1 MVIGRTSQ
9 HAGRARLTR
18 AQAKEQTR
26 ERLLQAARRV
36 FVERGFHSTT
46 LDQVA
51 EEAGYTKGAVYS
63 AFESKADLF
72 LAIFEERT
80 HRRAEELTR
89 VAARV
94 GSLAELAQ
102 AGERF
107 WIATLRDEREWS
119 LLLVEFEVY
128 AARDAVLRER
138 LAGILGRF
146 RSAMC
151 EAIEAVAAASGE
163 RMPVPAE
170 QLTVATLAL
179 GNGIMLEGLT
189 GTTSDTVETFRAA
202 FALFLRGA
210 AAPGDM
216 S

>member
-1 MVIGRTSQ
+1 L
-9 HAGRARLTR
+9 RLTR

-36 FVERGFHSTT
+36 FVERGFHATT

-51 EEAGYTKGAVYS
+51 EEAGHTKGAVYS

-80 HRRAEELTR
+80 RRRADELRRIATR
-89 VAARV
+89 VS
-94 GSLAELAQ
+94 SLAELAQ
-102 AGERF
+102 AGEQL
-107 WIATLRDEREWS
+107 WIATLRNEREWS

-138 LAGILGRF
+138 LAGIQRLF
-146 RSAMC
+146 RSAMS

-163 RMPVPAE
+163 RLPVPPE
-170 QLTVATLAL
+170 HLTVATLAL
-179 GNGIMLEGLT
+179 SNGMMLEGLT
-189 GTTSDTVETFRAA
+189 GVTSNTVETFRAA
-202 FALFLRGA
+202 FALLSRGA
-210 AAPGDM
+210 AVPGDM
-216 S
+216 P

>member
-1 MVIGRTSQ
+1 LRV
-9 HAGRARLTR
+9 TR
-18 AQAKEQTR
+18 AQAKVQTR
-26 ERLLQAARRV
+26 ERLLEAARRV
-36 FVERGFHSTT
+36 FVERGFHATT

-51 EEAGYTKGAVYS
+51 EEAGHTKGAVYS

-72 LAIFEERT
+72 LAILEERVF
-80 HRRAEELTR
+80 RRVGELRRIGARVRSLDELT
-89 VAARV
+89 
-94 GSLAELAQ
+94 Q
-102 AGERF
+102 AGERL
-107 WIATLRDEREWS
+107 WIATLRNEREWS

-138 LAGILGRF
+138 LADILGRL

-151 EAIEAVAAASGE
+151 ETIEAVASASGE
-163 RMPVPAE
+163 HLPVPAE

-179 GNGIMLEGLT
+179 SNGIMLEGLT
-189 GTTSDTVETFRAA
+189 GATADAVEAFRSA

-210 AAPGDM
+210 SAPGDV

>member
-1 MVIGRTSQ
+1 MAIGEASRS
-9 HAGRARLTR
+9 AGGLRATR
-18 AQAKEQTR
+18 AQAKVQTR
-26 ERLLQAARRV
+26 ERLLEAARRV
-36 FVERGFHSTT
+36 FVERGFHAAT

-72 LAIFEERT
+72 LAILEERT
-80 HRRAEELTR
+80 RRRAGELRRVRSLDELT
-89 VAARV
+89 
-94 GSLAELAQ
+94 Q
-102 AGERF
+102 AGEQF
-107 WIATLRDEREWS
+107 WIATLSNEREWS

-128 AARDAVLRER
+128 AARDAVLLER
-138 LAGILGRF
+138 LADILGLF

-151 EAIEAVAAASGE
+151 ETIEAVASASGE
-163 RMPVPAE
+163 HLPVSAE

-179 GNGIMLEGLT
+179 SNGIMLEGLT
-189 GTTSDTVETFRAA
+189 GATSDTVEAFRSA

-210 AAPGDM
+210 AAPQDT

>member
-1 MVIGRTSQ
+1 MVIGEASGGVR
-9 HAGRARLTR
+9 RLRLTR

-26 ERLLQAARRV
+26 ERLLEAARRV
-36 FVERGFHSTT
+36 FVERGFHAAT
-46 LDQVA
+46 LDEVA
-51 EEAGYTKGAVYS
+51 EEAGHTKGAVYS
-63 AFESKADLF
+63 AFENKAGLF

-80 HRRAEELTR
+80 RRRAEELRRTATR
-89 VAARV
+89 VS
-94 GSLAELAQ
+94 SLADLTQ

-128 AARDAVLRER
+128 AARDAVLRKR
-138 LAGILGRF
+138 LAGILGLY

-163 RMPVPAE
+163 LLPVPAE

-189 GTTSDTVETFRAA
+189 GATSDTVEAFRAA

-210 AAPGDM
+210 AAPGETR
-216 S
+216 

>member
-1 MVIGRTSQ
+1 M
-9 HAGRARLTR
+9 
-18 AQAKEQTR
+18 
-26 ERLLQAARRV
+26 RV
-36 FVERGFHSTT
+36 S
-46 LDQVA
+46 
-51 EEAGYTKGAVYS
+51 
-63 AFESKADLF
+63 
-72 LAIFEERT
+72 
-80 HRRAEELTR
+80 
-89 VAARV
+89 
-94 GSLAELAQ
+94 SLAELAQ

-128 AARDAVLRER
+128 AARDAILRKR
-138 LAGILGRF
+138 LAGILGLF

-163 RMPVPAE
+163 RLGVPAE

-189 GTTSDTVETFRAA
+189 GASTDPVEAFRDA

-210 AAPGDM
+210 AAPGET
-216 S
+216 

>member
-1 MVIGRTSQ
+1 MTVAETFRG
-9 HAGRARLTR
+9 AGRSRLTR
-18 AQAKEQTR
+18 AQSKEQTR

-36 FVERGFHSTT
+36 FVERGFHAAT
-46 LDQVA
+46 LDEVA
-51 EEAGYTKGAVYS
+51 GEAGHTKGAVYS

-80 HRRAEELTR
+80 RRRAEELRRTATR
-89 VAARV
+89 VS
-94 GSLAELAQ
+94 SLAELAQ

-107 WIATLRDEREWS
+107 WIATLRNEREWS

-128 AARDAVLRER
+128 AARDAVLRKR
-138 LAGILGRF
+138 LASILGLY

-163 RMPVPAE
+163 LLPVPAE
-170 QLTVATLAL
+170 RLTVATLAL
-179 GNGIMLEGLT
+179 SNGIMLEGLT
-189 GTTSDTVETFRAA
+189 SATSDTVEVYRAA
-202 FALFLRGA
+202 LALLLRGA
-210 AAPGDM
+210 VAPGDM

>member
-1 MVIGRTSQ
+1 MVVGGGPR
-9 HAGRARLTR
+9 GGERLRLTR

-36 FVERGFHSTT
+36 FVERGFHATT
-46 LDQVA
+46 LDEVA
-51 EEAGYTKGAVYS
+51 EEAGHTKGAVYS

-72 LAIFEERT
+72 LAILEERT
-80 HRRAEELTR
+80 RRRAEELRRITTC
-89 VAARV
+89 VS
-94 GSLAELAQ
+94 SLDELART
-102 AGERF
+102 GEGL

-128 AARDAVLRER
+128 AARDALLRER
-138 LAGILGRF
+138 LAGILGLF
-146 RSAMC
+146 RSAMS

-163 RMPVPAE
+163 RPPVPAE

-179 GNGIMLEGLT
+179 SNGIMLEGLT
-189 GTTSDTVETFRAA
+189 GASTDVVEAFRAA

-210 AAPGDM
+210 AAPGDTP
-216 S
+216 

>member
-1 MVIGRTSQ
+1 M
-9 HAGRARLTR
+9 
-18 AQAKEQTR
+18 
-26 ERLLQAARRV
+26 
-36 FVERGFHSTT
+36 FVARGFHAAT

-51 EEAGYTKGAVYS
+51 AEAGHTKGAVYS

-80 HRRAEELTR
+80 RRRAEEIR
-89 VAARV
+89 RAAGRV

-138 LAGILGRF
+138 LAGILGLY

-163 RMPVPAE
+163 LLAVPAE
-170 QLTVATLAL
+170 RLTVATLAL

-189 GTTSDTVETFRAA
+189 GATSDIVEAFQAA
-202 FALFLRGA
+202 FALLSRGA

-216 S
+216 P

>member
-1 MVIGRTSQ
+1 MATRGTSRGVGRL
-9 HAGRARLTR
+9 RLTR
-18 AQAKEQTR
+18 AQAKGQTR
-26 ERLLQAARRV
+26 ERLLQAARGV
-36 FVERGFHSTT
+36 FVERGFHATT

-51 EEAGYTKGAVYS
+51 EEAGHTKGAVYS

-80 HRRAEELTR
+80 RRRAEELTR

-94 GSLAELAQ
+94 GSLAELAR

-138 LAGILGRF
+138 LASILGLF

-163 RMPVPAE
+163 RPPVPAE

-189 GTTSDTVETFRAA
+189 GVPSDTVEAFRAA

-210 AAPGDM
+210 TAPEDM